1 MAPGHGLFGA
11 AGEAPSAA
19 LPALGARGALGP
31 WAGAATP
38 SPQNSP
44 ERPPS
49 VRLGVDIQRTCII
62 NS

>member
-31 WAGAATP
+31 WAAAATP
-38 SPQNSP
+38 SPQNA
-44 ERPPS
+44 PS
-49 VRLGVDIQRTCII
+49 AHPL
-62 NS
+62 